1 MDLSKL
7 TTEAQRWKLIS
18 PQIIVS
24 QCSREH
30 IKNVLIDAQV
40 MIQQQAA
47 LIAALI
53 AALQQQLSATQ
64 QQEAK

>member
-47 LIAALI
+47 LIAAL
-53 AALQQQLSATQ
+53 QQQLSATQ

>member
-7 TTEAQRWKLIS
+7 ATEAQRWKLIS
-18 PQIIVS
+18 PQTIVI

-30 IKNVLIDAQV
+30 IKNVLIDAQAL
-40 MIQQQAA
+40 IQQQ
-47 LIAALI
+47 AALI
-53 AALQQQLSATQ
+53 AALQQQLSVTQ